1 MRLKQR
7 LYTSAARI
15 IPRRH
20 REKIAQ
26 MLMYSGERQNA
37 DYVIGSAAVL
47 GLLVMLIFILA
58 MSVFHVRLPV
68 GDGLMDQQA
77 KTVTL
82 SVGIW
87 SISFIFFILVQFML
101 YLSIYFK
108 VEDRR
113 ERTEKVLPDILQLVA
128 ANVKAGMTPVQALR
142 SSARKEF
149 GPISEEINIAV
160 AKSIGSGSFNDA
172 LLNITQRIQ
181 SPSLDRAVKLF
192 VSSLKA
198 GGRLVLLLEELAK
211 DILATRVLKKELNTS
226 TKMYTMLI
234 VFTIIIGAP
243 LLQAVS
249 IHFVEV
255 MNNMQADNAIGD
267 AGSELSIFAG
277 EVLLTPDFLIVT
289 SLVMLV
295 AISILASMLIGVIA
309 EGKEKYGLKY
319 APGIMFCAIVLFFI
333 VRRFVSA
340 FFGSML

>member
-249 IHFVEV
+249 IHF
-255 MNNMQADNAIGD
+255 
-267 AGSELSIFAG
+267 
-277 EVLLTPDFLIVT
+277 
-289 SLVMLV
+289 
-295 AISILASMLIGVIA
+295 
-309 EGKEKYGLKY
+309 
-319 APGIMFCAIVLFFI
+319 
-333 VRRFVSA
+333 
-340 FFGSML
+340 